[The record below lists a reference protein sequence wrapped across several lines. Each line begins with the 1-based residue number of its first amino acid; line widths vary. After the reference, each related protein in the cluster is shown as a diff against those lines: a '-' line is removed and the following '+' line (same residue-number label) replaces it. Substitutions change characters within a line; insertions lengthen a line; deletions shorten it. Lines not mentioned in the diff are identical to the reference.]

1 MRCKKSGVIAKI
13 LNLELN
19 NRDSRYASSVCI
31 LGVKK
36 ANPWVGL
43 YNLCSKHKYYSL
55 SSAFMTSNSN
65 CTLTSRCKRISAWC
79 LPKTLTV
86 PPEILINFFSMS

>member
-1 MRCKKSGVIAKI
+1 MKCKKSGVIAKI

-43 YNLCSKHKYYSL
+43 YNLCSKHKYYS
-55 SSAFMTSNSN
+55 
-65 CTLTSRCKRISAWC
+65 
-79 LPKTLTV
+79 
-86 PPEILINFFSMS
+86 

>member
-1 MRCKKSGVIAKI
+1 MKCKKSGVIAKI

-36 ANPWVGL
+36 SQPMG
-43 YNLCSKHKYYSL
+43 
-55 SSAFMTSNSN
+55 
-65 CTLTSRCKRISAWC
+65 R
-79 LPKTLTV
+79 
-86 PPEILINFFSMS
+86 LI

>member
-1 MRCKKSGVIAKI
+1 MKCKKSGVIAKI

-43 YNLCSKHKYYSL
+43 CNLCIKQIL
-55 SSAFMTSNSN
+55 FFI
-65 CTLTSRCKRISAWC
+65 LC
-79 LPKTLTV
+79 LCDFKFQLYLNLTV
-86 PPEILINFFSMS
+86 QTDFGFVLAQYLNCSP

>member
-1 MRCKKSGVIAKI
+1 MKCKKSGVIAKI

-43 YNLCSKHKYYSL
+43 YNLCSKQILFFIFCL
-55 SSAFMTSNSN
+55 SDFKFQLYLN
-65 CTLTSRCKRISAWC
+65 
-79 LPKTLTV
+79 LTV
-86 PPEILINFFSMS
+86 QTDFGLVLTQDLNCSP

>member
-1 MRCKKSGVIAKI
+1 MKCKKSGVIAKI

-19 NRDSRYASSVCI
+19 NRDSRHASSVCI

-36 ANPWVGL
+36 ANHGSAYIIYAV
-43 YNLCSKHKYYSL
+43 NKYYSL
-55 SSAFMTSNSN
+55 SSAFVTSNSN